1 MAEAFDPHPAAA
13 MLAQAWRSGTLL
25 AELPRAVRPATM
37 AQGYD
42 IQDRL
47 IAELGRPVV
56 GWKLGLAARCRSG
69 SPGWAGPSQGASSAP
84 ICTGPEMRYR
94 CPTLPR

>member
-42 IQDRL
+42 IQGPVHRRARPRL
-47 IAELGRPVV
+47 P
-56 GWKLGLAARCRSG
+56 
-69 SPGWAGPSQGASSAP
+69 SAP
-84 ICTGPEMRYR
+84 ARR
-94 CPTLPR
+94 